1 MPLAHLRFPISP
13 LVYHSISLDNNN
25 TTGSGAETGAE
36 QENRQL
42 GITNGSQLRRE
53 NIDCFCDF
61 IDLLT
66 FDQEAHIHF
75 SVSTIVFRVRC
86 Q

>member
-13 LVYHSISLDNNN
+13 SVYHSISRDNNN
-25 TTGSGAETGAE
+25 TTGSGAETDVE

-42 GITNGSQLRRE
+42 GITNSSQLRRQ

-66 FDQEAHIHF
+66 FDQGAGIRSF
-75 SVSTIVFRVRC
+75 QCLDNCV
-86 Q
+86 